1 MTLKSWSV
9 NQLNFKLKK
18 MSDNLRKKR
27 PQDASKISLIESWE
41 VDYWCE
47 ELGISKA
54 KLQEAVKA
62 VGHSAAGVRKYLG
75 KK

>member
-1 MTLKSWSV
+1 
-9 NQLNFKLKK
+9 

-27 PQDASKISLIESWE
+27 PQDASKISLTESWE

-62 VGHSAAGVRKYLG
+62 VGHSAASVRKYLA
-75 KK
+75 K